1 MERREILLSVSVG
14 SISLIS
20 GCTSTP
26 GNNADKQQS
35 TESDNQSAAGSDE
48 QEGTE
53 SDHEGNSEKRA
64 DLSFNNKTPSVRQ
77 LAMTVTDDSDAVV
90 FQKSYQLNPQGE
102 KKTTI
107 PELRNELHNY
117 KFETNSSSAM
127 GSFAPDQPTQVRVK
141 VQRGEINVFVVA

>member
-1 MERREILLSVSVG
+1 MERREILLSVGVG
-14 SISLIS
+14 SISLVS

-53 SDHEGNSEKRA
+53 SEHEGNSEKRA
-64 DLSFNNKTPSVRQ
+64 DFSFNNKTPSVRQ
-77 LAMTVTDDSDAVV
+77 LTMTVTDDSDTVV
-90 FQKSYQLNPQGE
+90 FQESYQLDSQGE

-107 PELRNELHNY
+107 PKLRGELYDY
-117 KFETNSSSAM
+117 KFETNSSSAT
-127 GSFAPDQPTQVRVK
+127 GSFAPDRPTQVRVK
-141 VQRGEINVFVVA
+141 VQRSEINIFVVA